1 MASNQTALVIGELTD
16 TGSLDSITGE
26 LLAAASRVADNI
38 ECLLLGA
45 GATEAGQQAEATC
58 LL

>member
-26 LLAAASRVADNI
+26 LLAAASRVGDNI

-45 GATEAGQQAEATC
+45 GAT
-58 LL
+58 